1 MPEAPLA
8 ANERTGECEFE
19 THAAWMTSGWAT
31 LLVMVTLGVGGG
43 LSVGV
48 HAALPR
54 ALALAADVFLVVGA
68 GSILVAGFQALRPTL
83 RVVRVYQ
90 DRVVGLSGPA
100 LGITFQEVEG
110 WRVTV
115 ERYGIGP
122 WNSER
127 VLWLKLH
134 ADELRIG
141 REWTQHKELQDR
153 ILQRLTGVTEVGH

>member
-1 MPEAPLA
+1 
-8 ANERTGECEFE
+8 
-19 THAAWMTSGWAT
+19 MTSGRAT
-31 LLVMVTLGVGGG
+31 LLVVVTLGLGGG
-43 LSVGV
+43 LSMGV
-48 HAALPR
+48 HSVLPG
-54 ALALAADVFLVVGA
+54 ALALAVDLFLVVGA
-68 GSILVAGFQALRPTL
+68 GSILILGFQALRPTL

-100 LGITFQEVEG
+100 PAITFHDVEG
-110 WRVTV
+110 WRFTV

-141 REWTQHKELQDR
+141 REWRQYNELQDR
-153 ILQRLTGVTEVGH
+153 ILQHLTGVTEVAE